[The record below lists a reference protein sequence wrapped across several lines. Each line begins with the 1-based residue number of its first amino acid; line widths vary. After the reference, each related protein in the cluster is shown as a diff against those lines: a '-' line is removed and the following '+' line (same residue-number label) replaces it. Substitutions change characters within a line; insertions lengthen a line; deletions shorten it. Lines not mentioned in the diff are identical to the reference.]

1 MTVANFIPD
10 LWAATLLRNLN
21 EETVAG
27 SLVNRD
33 YEGEVRRM
41 GDSVKITSIVQPTIG
56 SYTKYSDITWEDI
69 DDATRTLTIDQQ
81 KYFAF
86 ELDDVDRAQV
96 VSDGNLMAE
105 AMYEASF
112 GLRDTF
118 DTFLFSTMETNVST
132 ATPDHYI
139 AEQTISTASLAYD
152 LLVDMSV
159 LLDEANVPTGGR
171 WVAVTPGFHGL
182 LLKDD
187 RFVAAGDEPG
197 ARVRYNGTVGSAAGF
212 SIVKSNNLPDGDGSG
227 AGKAI
232 IAGYRGATTVAEQIV
247 SVEAVRRE
255 NRFSDGVKGLHVYG
269 AKVTRPTGLVVAD
282 VIVA

>member
-10 LWAATLLRNLN
+10 LWAAALLRNLN
-21 EETVAG
+21 KSTVAG
-27 SLVNRD
+27 SLVNRN
-33 YEGEVRRM
+33 YEGEIRRM
-41 GDSVKITSIVQPTIG
+41 GDSVKITGIVQPTIG
-56 SYTKYSDITWEDI
+56 DYTTYTDVAWEDI
-69 DDATRTLTIDQQ
+69 DDSTRTLTIDQQ

-105 AMYEASF
+105 AMYEASY
-112 GLRDTF
+112 GLRDVF
-118 DTFLFSTMETNVST
+118 DQFLFTTMQSGTST
-132 ATPDHYI
+132 AAPDHTI
-139 AEQTISTASLAYD
+139 AEATISTASEAYE

-159 LLDEANVPTGGR
+159 LLDQANVPSEGR
-171 WVAVTPGFHGL
+171 WVAITPAFHGL
-182 LLKDD
+182 LLKDN
-187 RFVAAGDEPG
+187 RFVSSGDERAAG
-197 ARVRYNGTVGSAAGF
+197 VRYNGMVGSAAGF
-212 SIVKSNNLPDGDGSG
+212 QIVKSNNLPDGPGAG
-227 AGKAI
+227 AGKDI

-269 AKVTRPTGLVVAD
+269 SLVTRPTGLVTAD

>member
-1 MTVANFIPD
+1 MTVANIVPD
-10 LWAATLLRNLN
+10 LWAQALLRNLN
-21 EETVAG
+21 EATVAG
-27 SLVNRD
+27 SLCNRD
-33 YEGEVRRM
+33 YEGEVRRR
-41 GDSVKITSIVQPTIG
+41 GDSVKITSITQPTIG
-56 SYTKYSDITWEDI
+56 SYTSYSDITWEDI
-69 DDATRTLTIDQQ
+69 DDATRTLAIDQQ
-81 KYFAF
+81 NYFAF

-96 VSDGNLMAE
+96 ANDGNLMAE

-118 DTFLFSTMETNVST
+118 DTYVFT
-132 ATPDHYI
+132 AMGSGASSSSPDHQV
-139 AEQTISTASLAYD
+139 AEQTISTASDAYE

-171 WVAVTPGFHGL
+171 WVAVTPSFHGL
-182 LLKDD
+182 LLKDS
-187 RFVAAGDEPG
+187 RFVSSGDERAAG
-197 ARVRYNGTVGSAAGF
+197 VRYNGMVGSAAGLD
-212 SIVKSNNLPDGDGSG
+212 IVKSNNLPDGAGSG

-232 IAGYRGATTVAEQIV
+232 IAGYRGATTVAEQIT

-269 AKVTRPTGLVVAD
+269 VKVTRPTGLVVAD